1 MIDSEGIL
9 RLDTRLCVPVVGVLR
24 KKIIRET
31 HFLLTIFIQV
41 LIKCIMNLKIHIGGI
56 G

>member
-9 RLDTRLCVPVVGVLR
+9 RLDTRLCMPVVGVLR
-24 KKIIRET
+24 KEIMGEA
-31 HFLLTIFIQV
+31 HFLLTILIQV
-41 LIKCIMNLKIHIGGI
+41 LIECIMNLKIHIGGI